1 MKRNTLLFFILI
13 ILLFAALYFFFSRG
27 PGALNDSGRQ
37 FSVADTSLIQ
47 KIEISFRNDSVFLE
61 RHEGRWMVNGRYYAR
76 DRLIINLM
84 AAMQRLQ
91 QDAPV
96 SRKNREEILRQL
108 QDNSKNV
115 TITIEGKRDKIFY
128 AWYDSLNGGVICMVM
143 ERSDQPFRM
152 QVPGLSAAGIYS
164 LFSADESTW
173 RDNVLFRIQPGR
185 LSEVEVSYS
194 DRPDASFR
202 IEKNKEGEWTLAGIP
217 GNKIIEN
224 FSKDKLLGYLY
235 QFSNV
240 RFDEIISA
248 GSGSVPEEGIGEAT
262 AVISMKD
269 TEGTATV
276 VTCYPRYIRE
286 DSGKWVMDF
295 NRLYLRVSGTEEIL
309 LARYI
314 RLDLILK
321 DLSWF
326 LTG

>member
-1 MKRNTLLFFILI
+1 MRKNTLLFIILI
-13 ILLFAALYFFFSRG
+13 ILLLAALYFFFSRG
-27 PGALNDSGRQ
+27 PGALNNSDRQ
-37 FSVADTSLIQ
+37 FSVEDTSQIQ
-47 KIEISFRNDSVFLE
+47 KVEISFRNDSIFLE
-61 RHEGRWMVNGRYYAR
+61 RHDGRWMVNDRYYAQ
-76 DRLIINLM
+76 DRLVISLL
-84 AAMQRLQ
+84 AAMQQLQ

-96 SRKNREEILRQL
+96 SRKNTEEILRQL
-108 QDNSKNV
+108 QHNSKKV
-115 TITIEGKRDKIFY
+115 TIALEGKRDKIFY
-128 AWYDSLNGGVICMVM
+128 AWHDSLNGGVTYMVL

-152 QVPGLSAAGIYS
+152 QVPGLSSAGIYY
-164 LFSADESTW
+164 LFSAEENTW
-173 RDNVLFRIQPGR
+173 RDNVLFSIAPGR

-194 DRPDASFR
+194 GRPDASFR

-224 FSKDKLLGYLY
+224 YSRDKLLGYLY

-240 RFDEIISA
+240 RFDEILSA
-248 GSGSVPEEGIGEAT
+248 EAGSVPEEGIGKAT
-262 AVISMKD
+262 AVISVKD
-269 TEGTATV
+269 TDGSATV

-286 DSGKWVMDF
+286 DSGEWVLDF
-295 NRLYLRVSGTEEIL
+295 NRLYLRISGTEEIL